1 MYWFVTE
8 NCNFTL
14 HPFTR
19 TFTTS
24 GPRIFFILG
33 FQTFSGFFYI
43 KLKSVVCPPGPE
55 FLITFSIA
63 SVFHPSFSTQR
74 ISPFPKHSSIHS
86 TFFYIPPSES
96 TSTMLL
102 SLEHNRKMNFPGH
115 FVFTSHPCCIFK
127 DHRHLNI
134 NREQLLDICATSHLQ
149 LHMYL
154 PILVCMD
161 LLFRGWGVMFLF
173 YFPQCRGVFFSP
185 V

>member
-8 NCNFTL
+8 NCNFSL

-154 PILVCMD
+154 PILVCID
-161 LLFRGWGVMFLF
+161 LLFDVCVLF
-173 YFPQCRGVFFSP
+173 FIFFPSV